1 MRCGVL
7 SPRLVS
13 LSVFAGGQPGLQLE
27 GAGEGGKGIEP
38 GVRRDFGDAPVRGHQ
53 QLLRV
58 KDAKA
63 GQIGDKAAAVLL
75 GERVAEIGWGEIKL
89 PGNVAQRNR
98 LAEAGGDIVG
108 CADEYIAVTLEAGT
122 ETFYRLGQRIEHE
135 IRKHNTLPPPD
146 FHKWAAICEHIIRH
160 YNEGWANGYRYNI
173 RYWEIWNE
181 ADLDPDDCPQKRTWG
196 GTAEQY
202 FELYEITAKHL
213 KACFPQ
219 LRIGGPALAHSVND
233 WAERFLSHVERT
245 RTPLDFFSWHIYCT
259 TPEKMMEKNARV
271 QALLERHGLGGAE
284 NILDEWNYIRG
295 WDADFVYSLRQIS
308 GLKGASFT
316 LACMCEAQKSSIDML
331 MYYDARPCGFNGLF
345 APYTLEPLKG
355 YYPFLWYGML
365 YGRQE
370 VRAAHQPEH
379 LYSLCGVDGEGKT
392 LTLLTHYDEDDNA
405 APQTVRVDFGRRA
418 TCAVYILGRD
428 RDGTLLCET
437 DDLTF
442 TIPVHTSLLIREL

>member
-1 MRCGVL
+1 MNLLQFCTSSPCGTFKRMNAVNNGPVHKRHATDQYVDNL
-7 SPRLVS
+7 AAYRAAKIPFARNHDASFCPSYGGAFTVDISAVFPRFEADVNDPAS
-13 LSVFAGGQPGLQLE
+13 YDFA
-27 GAGEGGKGIEP
+27 
-38 GVRRDFGDAPVRGHQ
+38 
-53 QLLRV
+53 
-58 KDAKA
+58 
-63 GQIGDKAAAVLL
+63 
-75 GERVAEIGWGEIKL
+75 
-89 PGNVAQRNR
+89 
-98 LAEAGGDIVG
+98 
-108 CADEYIAVTLEAGT
+108 CTDEYIAVTLEAGT

-379 LYSLCGVDGEGKT
+379 LYSLCGVDREGKT

-418 TCAVYILGRD
+418 TCAVYILDRD